1 MKSICL
7 TYKIPTHQP
16 YLNEST
22 PYDMLSKDYT
32 QSFDYEKCYH
42 KEKRK
47 TFLQFLFTWEKIELF
62 LVSNIKRDNSGK
74 LKGIKY
80 LPVKLYAVSFFV
92 L

>member
-1 MKSICL
+1 
-7 TYKIPTHQP
+7 
-16 YLNEST
+16 
-22 PYDMLSKDYT
+22 MLSIDYT

-80 LPVKLYAVSFFV
+80 LLVKLYAVSFFV

>member
-22 PYDMLSKDYT
+22 PYDMLSIDYT